1 MPSEQSVS
9 ELTTRDVLHQV
20 DRRLTLMEEDVREL
34 RGEMNDGFTQL
45 RDEMNGD
52 STKLRGEMDGS
63 LTELRSEMNGGF
75 AEMRREMSARFYWL
89 LGIFFAG
96 WLSMIGTVLFKL

>member
-1 MPSEQSVS
+1 MPSEQSIP
-9 ELTTRDVLHQV
+9 ELTTRDVLQQV

-34 RGEMNDGFTQL
+34 RSEMTDGFTQL
-45 RDEMNGD
+45 RSEMTGGF
-52 STKLRGEMDGS
+52 TQ
-63 LTELRSEMNGGF
+63 LRSEMKGDSAQLRSEMTGGF

-96 WLSMIGTVLFKL
+96 WMSMIGTILFKL

>member
-34 RGEMNDGFTQL
+34 RSEMNDGFTQL
-45 RDEMNGD
+45 RGEMADGF
-52 STKLRGEMDGS
+52 TQLRGEMTGNS
-63 LTELRSEMNGGF
+63 VQLRSEMNGGF

-96 WLSMIGTVLFKL
+96 WLSMIGTILFKL